1 MHPSDIALLIGGPL
15 LASVLLFEANR
26 EQKIHLERR
35 GLFRF
40 PTALLLST
48 IACLGTGILYA
59 KVNPYVI
66 YSYPN
71 AVFFSLFAL
80 GFIVLYAVLAGAARY
95 RPTPHQT
102 TSVLGELFL
111 VWWIILAIDVQGI
124 LFTRALF
131 YVPFLY
137 LSALIGLA
145 AMLLQAMRPPPHHL
159 PGVIRL
165 PEEIREA
172 ISEHVQHHGHHDP
185 PKKRWNPKEIIRSW
199 NLDLR
204 RVTIIG
210 VTIITQLGFF
220 IVLMVMKNKWIR
232 YQQPLDILLVDATSA
247 LFLVLPFATFMH
259 KLHWPIPS
267 FFSLVFIGTFFFSLF
282 IFPFTNRAPAFLEF
296 SQRLSLDNGTNVVRL
311 TGPKGYTEYDIV
323 PHLPSFKTSE
333 DLHFCK
339 AAPMGLA
346 GQPASSTCVW
356 HGLPPPEPPV
366 DLLNIA
372 QYHLFGP
379 AITVVVSYAPGCTGY
394 GLEFQGSSQPK
405 WEGISRSEETS
416 GRVVETFKVW
426 VSKNGVSYTAK
437 ASCVWNALKAS
448 KVPAFIEAESFSPR
462 WARVRGDA
470 QALVIAERMTEIG
483 PSSDV

>member
-40 PTALLLST
+40 PNALLLST
-48 IACLGTGILYA
+48 IACLGTGLLYA

-71 AVFFSLFAL
+71 AVFFSLFSL
-80 GFIVLYAVLAGAARY
+80 GFIVLYAVLAGAAKY

-102 TSVLGELFL
+102 TAVLGELFL
-111 VWWIILAIDVQGI
+111 VWWIVLAVDVQGI

-145 AMLLQAMRPPPHHL
+145 AMLLQAMRPAPPHL

-165 PEEIREA
+165 PEEIRDA
-172 ISEHVQHHGHHDP
+172 IAEHVNHDHHHQQ
-185 PKKRWNPKEIIRSW
+185 KKRWNPKEIVRSW
-199 NLDLR
+199 NLNLQ
-204 RVTIIG
+204 RVTIAG
-210 VTIITQLGFF
+210 VTILTQLGFL
-220 IVLMVMKNKWIR
+220 IVLVAMKNKWIR
-232 YQQPLDILLVDATSA
+232 YQQPRDILLVDATSA

-259 KLHWPIPS
+259 KLHWSVPS
-267 FFSLVFIGTFFFSLF
+267 FFSIVFISTFFFSLF

-296 SQRLSLDNGTNVVRL
+296 SQRLSLDNGTNIVHL
-311 TGPKGYTEYDIV
+311 TGPKGYTEYQIV
-323 PHLPSFKTSE
+323 PHLPSFKNSE

-356 HGLPPPEPPV
+356 HGLPPPEPPS
-366 DLLNIA
+366 DLLTITQA
-372 QYHLFGP
+372 HLIGP
-379 AITVVVSYAPGCTGY
+379 TVTVYVIYEPECTGY
-394 GLEFQGSSQPK
+394 GLEFLGTLQPR
-405 WEGISRSEETS
+405 WEGISRSEEAS
-416 GRVVETFKVW
+416 GRVVEKFRVW
-426 VSKNGVSYTAK
+426 VSKDGPTYTAK

-448 KVPAFIEAESFSPR
+448 KVPAFVEAESFSPR
-462 WARVRGDA
+462 WARVRGDE
-470 QALVIAERMTEIG
+470 QALVIAERVTEIEG
-483 PSSDV
+483 PLI